1 MGDHVLF
8 VYGTLMAPQILHR
21 VIHGSADPEP
31 WQKALVR
38 FQPAILHN
46 YRRHRVRDADYPGV
60 VPASPSQPEAEEE
73 GTQIEPTL
81 RTKTTSSVLG
91 ILVSGLTDGD
101 IHRLDMFEGSEYIRE
116 NVKVRTLKEAENLCD
131 VLEAAEAKTVDEVGE
146 ADAVTYVW
154 VAGAER
160 LESAEWD
167 FETFKKEKMAWWVN
181 ADERDW

>member
-1 MGDHVLF
+1 
-8 VYGTLMAPQILHR
+8 MAPQILHR

-38 FQPAILHN
+38 FQPAVLHN
-46 YRRHRVRDADYPGV
+46 YRRHRVRGADYPGV
-60 VPASPSQPEAEEE
+60 VPASLSQPGGGGEI
-73 GTQIEPTL
+73 TQAKPTVE
-81 RTKTTSSVLG
+81 KKSTSSVLG

-116 NVKVRTLKEAENLCD
+116 NVKVRTLKEAEKSSDPNVQGGNLFGALD
-131 VLEAAEAKTVDEVGE
+131 AAEAETIDEVGE
-146 ADAVTYVW
+146 ANAVTYVW
-154 VAGAER
+154 VAGTEW